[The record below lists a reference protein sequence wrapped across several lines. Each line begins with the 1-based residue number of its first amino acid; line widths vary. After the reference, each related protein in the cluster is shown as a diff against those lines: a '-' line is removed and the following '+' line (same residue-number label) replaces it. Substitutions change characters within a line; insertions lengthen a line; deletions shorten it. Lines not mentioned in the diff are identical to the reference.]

1 VTAAQGIGP
10 TVLVVDDAAEMRL
23 LLRAM
28 LGRAGYRV
36 IVADS
41 GAQGLQLLEHEAPAL
56 IVVDF
61 MMPGMDGP
69 AFIQRVRQIPRHRD
83 LPVLMLTAAPEER
96 HIEAAF
102 SAGADDFLTKPVER
116 RIITERVEAM
126 IRAAAQAA
134 AIRTS

>member
-1 VTAAQGIGP
+1 VVTAAQGIGP

-36 IVADS
+36 IVADG
-41 GAQGLQLLEHEAPAL
+41 GAQALQLLEHEPPAL

-69 AFIQRVRQIPRHRD
+69 AFIRKLRQLPGHHD

-102 SAGADDFLTKPVER
+102 SAGADDYLTKPVER

-126 IRAAAQAA
+126 IRAAAV
-134 AIRTS
+134 RTS